1 MSEKNII
8 IFETTDPMQN
18 VIYLTTDR
26 FEHITYGHPE
36 MHGEENNIKLAVED
50 PDNVYK
56 DKDFDTTF
64 CYFKQHNSVILRTYG
79 TNIKVVV
86 DRNLQGQIKT
96 AYVTNSNKEKTENVY
111 KKPKAP
117 KEKNT

>member
-1 MSEKNII
+1 MSEKHKI

-18 VIYLTTDR
+18 VIYLTSDR
-26 FEHITYGHPE
+26 FEHITDGHPE
-36 MHGEENNIKLAVED
+36 MFGEENNIKLAVED
-50 PDNVYK
+50 PDSVYK

-96 AYVTNSNKEKTENVY
+96 AYVTNSNKEKTENIY
-111 KKPKAP
+111 KKPKDSNQ
-117 KEKNT
+117 KNT